1 VAQYHAGMD
10 STEATPW
17 GRWLLV
23 PVLALPV
30 IAWTTTLPG
39 CAEPCLDDGL
49 GQKFCP
55 DADTEAATGDTI
67 AGDGDGDTSE
77 TNDSNDTEGCPL
89 LDVILVP
96 QTPTMVLLVDQSTS
110 MNEILSDNETRWNVI
125 TNVLIDPNTGIVPQ
139 FAASMRLGLTLY
151 SSIDGNTTGNECP
164 LLVEVAP
171 ALDNAAAI
179 DSVMSMSMPVG
190 ETPTGES
197 LDVVWQQLDALDV
210 PGRKYIVLATDGEPD
225 TCVMPNPQEGQP
237 QSLAAAQAAFAAGIE
252 TFIISVGAD
261 VSDMHLQE
269 MANAGKGVQMG
280 DPNAPFYLALDQAA
294 LVDAFSDILAGV
306 RSCQLD
312 LDSALTDAD
321 AANCSVEVNGTIVPL
336 GDPNG
341 WQLNNPN
348 EVELLGT
355 ACDALQTGTSSVQ
368 MECACGVGG

>member
-1 VAQYHAGMD
+1 MRDMD
-10 STEATPW
+10 STDATPW
-17 GRWLLV
+17 ARWLLL
-23 PVLALPV
+23 PVLALPL

-67 AGDGDGDTSE
+67 AGDGDGDG
-77 TNDSNDTEGCPL
+77 NDSNDTESCPL

-96 QTPTMVLLVDQSTS
+96 QTPTLVLLVDQSLSMDEDLDGTS
-110 MNEILSDNETRWNVI
+110 RWNVI
-125 TNVLIDPNTGIVPQ
+125 TNVLIDPDMGIVPQ
-139 FAASMRLGLTLY
+139 FAPSMRLGLTLY
-151 SSIDGNTTGNECP
+151 TSIDGNTTGNECP
-164 LLVEVAP
+164 MLTEVAP

-179 DSVMSMSMPVG
+179 DMVMSMSVPIG

-225 TCVMPNPQEGQP
+225 TCAAPNPQEGQP
-237 QSLAAAQAAFAAGIE
+237 EAVAAAQAAFAAGIE
-252 TFIISVGAD
+252 TFIIAVDDD
-261 VSDMHLQE
+261 VSNAHLQD
-269 MANAGKGVQMG
+269 MANAGQGVQMG
-280 DPNAPFYLALDQAA
+280 DPNAAFYLALNQAGLA
-294 LVDAFSDILAGV
+294 EAFEDILAGV

-312 LDSALTDAD
+312 LDTPLTDED
-321 AANCSVEVNGTIVPL
+321 AASCSVEVNGAIVPL

-348 EVELLGT
+348 EVELLGS

-368 MECACGVGG
+368 MACTCGVGG

>member
-17 GRWLLV
+17 GRWLLL

-55 DADTEAATGDTI
+55 EAETEAATGDTI
-67 AGDGDGDTSE
+67 AGDGDGD

-96 QTPTMVLLVDQSTS
+96 QTPTMVLLVDQSLS
-110 MNEILSDNETRWNVI
+110 MEEDFGGQTRWQVI
-125 TNVLIDPNTGIVPQ
+125 TNVLIDPNTGVVPQ
-139 FAASMRLGLTLY
+139 FAASMRLGMTLY
-151 SSIDGNTTGNECP
+151 TSIDGNTTGNECP
-164 LLVEVAP
+164 MLTEVAP
-171 ALDNAAAI
+171 ALDNAGPI
-179 DSVMSMSMPVG
+179 ESTLSMSVPVG

-197 LDVVWQQLDALDV
+197 LEVVWQQLDALDV

-225 TCVMPNPQEGQP
+225 TCAMPNPQEGQP
-237 QSLAAAQAAFAAGIE
+237 ESLAAAQAAFAAGIE

-261 VSDMHLQE
+261 VSNAHLQE

-312 LDSALTDAD
+312 LDTALTDAD
-321 AANCSVEVNGTIVPL
+321 AGNCSVEVNGTIVPL